1 MKMSLKHGRIL
12 GKSRQAQITLEF
24 LFSMIIVFIMM
35 FSVFMIFR
43 WAGYD
48 FGWRRVD
55 HDKELTKTVKEDYS
69 AACLQ
74 GQTIPGPVPIFICTQ
89 WALPTEGP
97 IEQIDPYFHKPAK
110 MNAAWGL

>member
-1 MKMSLKHGRIL
+1 
-12 GKSRQAQITLEF
+12 
-24 LFSMIIVFIMM
+24 
-35 FSVFMIFR
+35 MIFR

-55 HDKELTKTVKEDYS
+55 HDTELTKTVKEDYS
-69 AACLQ
+69 AVCLQ
-74 GQTIPGPVPIFICTQ
+74 ATPVVVGPVTFTVCTQ